1 MMIGEQFED
10 ASDEVRGAVVNI
22 RPKGDKLA
30 LWTGH
35 YDRREETTRIGSA
48 QTRITKLSTATTYMH
63 AYIHTYVRTYVRTYL
78 RLSV

>member
-1 MMIGEQFED
+1 MYVDALQAVTVCLVLQLLMMIGEQFED

-35 YDRREETTRIGSA
+35 SDRREETTRIG
-48 QTRITKLSTATTYMH
+48 
-63 AYIHTYVRTYVRTYL
+63 
-78 RLSV
+78 